1 MFLAGP
7 NSVSRSNVISSY
19 NIILPLIAMPMIY
32 LCGGGLWGF
41 GIARLM
47 NADAKSMV
55 KACAL
60 SWSATLF
67 TFLIAVISLALSL
80 GIGFSRINILPHFRH
95 SPHYNFL
102 AIFVPVV
109 GILTAINGYVVTGKL
124 GFKEKR
130 KSVGRYTGLAAAL
143 GFLAVGL
150 ILLFGF
156 GWEVGNPAYGKY
168 GMLKLMLFCSIG
180 AALVGGA
187 SLGLMLT
194 TEADPQVTQSPP
206 ATA

>member
-60 SWSATLF
+60 SWRATW
-67 TFLIAVISLALSL
+67 
-80 GIGFSRINILPHFRH
+80 FR
-95 SPHYNFL
+95 
-102 AIFVPVV
+102 
-109 GILTAINGYVVTGKL
+109 
-124 GFKEKR
+124 
-130 KSVGRYTGLAAAL
+130 
-143 GFLAVGL
+143 
-150 ILLFGF
+150 FG
-156 GWEVGNPAYGKY
+156 
-168 GMLKLMLFCSIG
+168 SG
-180 AALVGGA
+180 AACPWQIWDASAFVDLQYRRSTGWRCVAEVDVVEGRIGTRITAGKHESVKTIWFSIHVFRRGDVSSPKVRMEQVG
-187 SLGLMLT
+187 
-194 TEADPQVTQSPP
+194 ADRWSAPTFICTKLFPS
-206 ATA
+206 